1 MRVRV
6 VIPARNEAGTIG
18 ATVRAAR
25 EIPRVTRVVVVDDD
39 SCDSTGHEAEVAGAE
54 VRRARR
60 RLGKGG
66 ALNLGLRDLAEDAV
80 LLIDGDLGNEARG
93 AGAILEP
100 VVTGRADMCVGQ
112 VQGMGPGGLGV
123 ARGIA
128 SWGLR
133 LLTGRTLAFP
143 LSGQRALT
151 RELVRAV
158 TPLARGFGVE
168 VGLTVDAIRRGFR
181 VVEVPTAISH
191 RNTGR
196 DIPGFRHRAG
206 QCWDIILV
214 LASRG
219 LLRWRRP

>member
-1 MRVRV
+1 VRVRV
-6 VIPARNEAGTIG
+6 IIPARNEAGTIG
-18 ATVRAAR
+18 ATVRAAKD
-25 EIPRVTRVVVVDDD
+25 IPQVTGVVVVDDG
-39 SCDSTGHEAEVAGAE
+39 SSDSTGQEARLAGAE
-54 VRRARR
+54 VRRAPR

-66 ALNLGLRDLAEDAV
+66 ALSLGLRDLTEDAV
-80 LLIDGDLGNEARG
+80 LLIDGDLGTEARG

-100 VVTGRADMCVGQ
+100 LVAGEADMCVGQ
-112 VQGMGPGGLGV
+112 VRGLGPGGLGV

-133 LLTGRTLAFP
+133 LLTGKTLAFP

-151 RELVRAV
+151 KELVTAV
-158 TPLARGFGVE
+158 TPLSRGFGVE

-181 VVEVPTAISH
+181 VVEVPTPIRH

-196 DIPGFRHRAG
+196 DLPGFRHRAG

-214 LASRG
+214 FASRG
-219 LLRWRRP
+219 LLRWFKP